1 MCNSFRS
8 KVFHG
13 ISVRLETYCISLRIS
28 LNKFLGQVAGH
39 VIGHGAHLGPRRL
52 APLLAMCYMIS
63 MGSSPVKIPVTVR
76 HFRLY
81 TSESYLT

>member
-1 MCNSFRS
+1 MKRLSVAAAAVCAPE
-8 KVFHG
+8 VLGAHG
-13 ISVRLETYCISLRIS
+13 RR
-28 LNKFLGQVAGH
+28 GVAGH